1 MLYALMFVPLLTYIH
16 MLFFSE
22 SIEDRLD
29 KICGS
34 NTDLRE
40 LLQMKLMK
48 MKQSN

>member
-1 MLYALMFVPLLTYIH
+1 

-48 MKQSN
+48 IKQSNWLVTVILYLCS